1 MKRLLLALVLCLLV
15 GAGSAS
21 LNFQKLSDQNSVAIG
36 FTNGTSTVMSWVDSA
51 TGGNSYQYMKTPERS
66 AGVFR
71 NINPTPT
78 SYTAGTLISQSGA
91 NKAAIY
97 LYDSSGNTL
106 WYSPTDNC
114 PATGKRAEIQIT
126 GGIARL
132 YCNGAL
138 VSTSGVLSVNP
149 SYIGYG
155 NGYNGY
161 TGGTSYWDDIVY
173 SDTDNKYIFG
183 NPKPN
188 AYTLKK
194 DMVSPS
200 SSGFYNYSGSLI
212 NSNNFTTTWAKG
224 NITYTGN
231 QTVVLE
237 NADTGTIYGIRYT
250 GLASYGTVSWALNE
264 EIFNSG
270 APYGRYYVTIPGTG
284 AYSEE
289 IWYIG
294 SGASITFDRPT
305 YAGQDTATMAY
316 SVVGAY
322 WDTSTYSYSIDVVS
336 GTTGATMQSTA
347 ISSSSGTDTYT
358 FTSTDPLGVYYA
370 IVKATKH
377 SDGSVIW
384 MNYDYAELTSYV
396 TIQGYINDAETGL
409 PINNAH
415 INITQ
420 NSIINNL
427 TTIADGNY
435 SATYY
440 LSGSPITINATA
452 SLHRQYTYTFTP
464 LIAKTIN
471 LNISLVN
478 TTPRVSPIGIGGIAH
493 DGAYGQPLPAALAT
507 GTNLTATVTNTS
519 TSTGYYLLNSGTLLN
534 QSYYNVSG
542 SKAGYSNSSTAS
554 VSINGSVSN
563 FTQQDL
569 WLAGQYLQQFDITDS
584 GTLAPITN
592 VSIVSSSG
600 KSYQTTNGTGYLTEP
615 FGLYTITFSSDGY
628 YPRTISYV
636 FDADASHAVALTETV
651 AGATDINLQGTPK
664 DVKFHI
670 QSFWGAPLTDAT
682 IAVQGVTTTTGS
694 WDWVSTLLSI
704 DLEETPIQNT
714 SMSGLT
720 DSNGDAVFLM
730 LDSIKYNISV
740 SKTGYTFPATF
751 ISPQASQYTISAN
764 MNESWFSSGNDTLKE
779 VNVSVSWVT
788 KNATHAFVNVSYRD
802 DTGTTTGGNIKVYQD
817 SVGRVSNVSPI
828 AIMNITGSTCSNS
841 TVVPIPVGG
850 ASYTAVV
857 DATTAGDPITRT
869 FTHYFKGEP
878 VILPGWTSETQ
889 LWLAL
894 FIIIFTAAFA
904 GALHSPQMSVI
915 LCVEAWVF
923 WAIGWLNYLVT
934 DYFYTEVHVIGILT
948 LATFLTILWNV
959 TEGKAKGKR
968 SS

>member
-1 MKRLLLALVLCLLV
+1 MTYSAATLLP
-15 GAGSAS
+15 G
-21 LNFQKLSDQNSVAIG
+21 
-36 FTNGTSTVMSWVDSA
+36 GTPYGDA
-51 TGGNSYQYMKTPERS
+51 T
-66 AGVFR
+66 
-71 NINPTPT
+71 
-78 SYTAGTLISQSGA
+78 
-91 NKAAIY
+91 
-97 LYDSSGNTL
+97 LYDSNKVEI
-106 WYSPTDNC
+106 YSFN
-114 PATGKRAEIQIT
+114 AFSETGRMEMIIT
-126 GGIARL
+126 GNIARFYINGKL
-132 YCNGAL
+132 KGASGAL
-138 VSTSGVLSVNP
+138 AVNP
-149 SYIGYG
+149 SYVGWG
-155 NGYNGY
+155 GYNHV
-161 TGGTSYWDDIVY
+161 TARIDDIVY
-173 SDTDNKYIFG
+173 GTSDGLYVFG
-183 NPKPN
+183 NPQTDV
-188 AYTLKK
+188 YYLKK
-194 DMVSPS
+194 DMVNPASN
-200 SSGFYNYSGSLI
+200 GFYTRTDTLI
-212 NSNNFTTTWAKG
+212 SSTNMTSTWSKG
-224 NITYTGN
+224 NVTYTGN
-231 QTVVLE
+231 ETVVLE
-237 NADTGTIYGIRYT
+237 NVDTGAIYGTRYT
-250 GLASYGTVSWALNE
+250 NFAATGSVSWALAD

-270 APYGRYYVTIPGTG
+270 APYGRYSVTIPGTG

-289 IWYIG
+289 IWYLG
-294 SGASITFDRPT
+294 SGATISFDKSS
-305 YAGQDTATMAY
+305 YSGQDTATMTY
-316 SVVGAY
+316 SVLGGY
-322 WDTSTYSYSIDVVS
+322 WDTSTYSYTIDVVS
-336 GTTGATMQSTA
+336 GTTGATMHSTA
-347 ISSSSGTDTYT
+347 ISSSSGTDSYT

-420 NSIINNL
+420 SSIINNL

-440 LSGSPITINATA
+440 LSGAPITINATA

-464 LIAKTIN
+464 LIAKTIY
-471 LNISLVN
+471 LNISLIN
-478 TTPRVSPIGIGGIAH
+478 TTPVVNQLGIGGIAH
-493 DGAYGQPLPAALAT
+493 DSAYGQPLPSVLAT
-507 GTNLTATVTNTS
+507 GTNITNVLTNTS
-519 TSTGYYLLNSGTLLN
+519 TLTGYYLLGQWDLLDK
-534 QSYYNVSG
+534 SYYNVSG
-542 SKAGYSNSSTAS
+542 SKAGYSNSSA
-554 VSINGSVSN
+554 GSVYVNSSISN
-563 FTQQDL
+563 FTHQDL
-569 WLAGQYLQQFDITDS
+569 WLSGQYLQTFVITDS
-584 GTLAPITN
+584 STLAPITN
-592 VSIVSSSG
+592 VSIASSSG

-615 FGLYTITFSSDGY
+615 YGLYTVTFSSDGY
-628 YPRTISYV
+628 YPRTITYV
-636 FDADASHAVALTETV
+636 FDADGTHAVALTETV
-651 AGATDINLQGTPK
+651 EGATDINLQGTPR

-670 QSFWGAPLTDAT
+670 QSFWGAPITGAT
-682 IAVQGVTTTTGS
+682 IAVQGITTTTGS

-740 SKTGYTFPATF
+740 SKSGYTFPATF

-764 MNESWFSSGNDTLKE
+764 MNESWFASGNDTLKE

-841 TVVPIPVGG
+841 TVVPVPVGG

-857 DATTAGDPITRT
+857 DATTTGDPITRT